1 MEMNKKLEDAFNKQ
15 INKELHSGY
24 IYLSMSAYFEN
35 ENFPGMAKWMK
46 HQAQEEYEHAMKLFN
61 FLVER
66 GNKVELKAIDAVP
79 TTWKSPLDVFETA
92 LNHEKKVTGLIHSL
106 LDLSMQEKDHPAV
119 SHLQWFVDEQVEEE
133 ASADAIVQK
142 LKMTDGHKHVLLM
155 LDKELSQRS

>member
-1 MEMNKKLEDAFNKQ
+1 MEMNKKLENAFNEQ

-46 HQAQEEYEHAMKLFN
+46 NQAQEEYEHAMKLFN

-79 TTWKSPLDVFETA
+79 TTWKNALDVFETA
-92 LNHEKKVTGLIHSL
+92 LNHERKVTKMIHSL
-106 LDLSMQEKDHPAV
+106 LDLSMEEKDHPAV
-119 SHLQWFVDEQVEEE
+119 SHLKWFVDEQVEEE
-133 ASADAIVQK
+133 STADAIVQK
-142 LKMTDGHKHVLLM
+142 LKMVGDAKHALIM
-155 LDKELSQRS
+155 LDHELGKRE